1 MASGN
6 KKAIAALLHNDLE
19 QASMK
24 LVPEILRIKEGLMA
38 EEGCL
43 GALMSGSGSAVFGL
57 MDSKEEAMEIA
68 TKYREKNYAVW
79 VTNTVERGVCYG

>member
-1 MASGN
+1 GDKN
-6 KKAIAALLHNDLE
+6 AIASLLHNDLE

-24 LVPEILRIKEGLMA
+24 LVPEILRVKEELLV
-38 EEGCL
+38 ENGCL

-57 MDSKEEAMEIA
+57 MDSKEEAMKTA

-79 VTNTVERGVCYG
+79 VTNTVERGVCHG